1 VQKYSYDNIMTDTS
15 AIRPLILSSIR
26 PSDKERRKL
35 KTLAQ
40 RIIERVDNIGKAEGL
55 NVNGIL
61 VGSSAR
67 GTWISGEHD
76 LDIFIMFPPDTQ
88 RQYLEEKGLYI
99 ARKSRMKERVLKNDM
114 LSIRIYMQSSMVL
127 KLILFQL
134 SM

>member
-1 VQKYSYDNIMTDTS
+1 MSDLNT
-15 AIRPLILSSIR
+15 ILASIIPSIR
-26 PSDKERRKL
+26 PSDKERHRL

-40 RIIERVDNIGKAEGL
+40 RLIGRINSIGKAEGL

-76 LDIFIMFPPDTQ
+76 LDIFIMFPPDVE

-99 ARKSRMKERVLKNDM
+99 ARKIALEGDHSKNDM
-114 LSIRIYMQSSMVL
+114 LNIRISMR
-127 KLILFQL
+127 
-134 SM
+134 